1 MNCKSN
7 KKKITIQSD
16 SIDFS
21 KELVPAAEALRSG
34 ELVIFPTET
43 VYGVGA
49 SSENPEAIRKIFKAK
64 KRLAGKPFAFHIGSW
79 ETFHQIAG
87 EVTEVKI
94 KILKKYWPGPI
105 TFLLNINNEKVGF
118 RFPDNTVAIKFLN
131 ECKVPVVATSAN
143 ISNQPSPIN
152 IEMTS
157 GIWEDVAYAI
167 DSGSTDYRGD
177 STVVDLSVSPPKCLR
192 EGIIKFE

>member
-1 MNCKSN
+1 M
-7 KKKITIQSD
+7 KKITIQSEE
-16 SIDFS
+16 IDFS
-21 KELVPAAEALRSG
+21 KKLVLAAEALRSG

-49 SSENPEAIRKIFKAK
+49 SAENPEAIKKIFTAK
-64 KRLAGKPFAFHIGSW
+64 KRPGGKPFAFHIGSW
-79 ETFHQIAG
+79 KTFQQIAG
-87 EVTEVKI
+87 QVSENNL

-105 TFLLNINNEKVGF
+105 TFLLNVNNEKIGF
-118 RFPDNTVAIKFLN
+118 RFPDNPVACQFLN
-131 ECKVPVVATSAN
+131 ECKVSVVATSAN
-143 ISNQPSPIN
+143 ISDQPSPIN

-167 DSGSTDYRGD
+167 DSGPTDHRGD

>member
-1 MNCKSN
+1 M
-7 KKKITIQSD
+7 KKITTLSE

-21 KELVPAAEALRSG
+21 KELVLAADALQSG
-34 ELVIFPTET
+34 GLVIFPTET

-49 SSENPEAIRKIFKAK
+49 SAENPEAIKKIFEAK
-64 KRLAGKPFAFHIGSW
+64 KRSTGKPFAFHIGSW

-87 EVTEVKI
+87 NVSENNL

-105 TFLLNINNEKVGF
+105 TFLLNVNNEKVGF
-118 RFPDNTVAIKFLN
+118 RFPDNPIACDFLN
-131 ECKVPVVATSAN
+131 QCKVPVVATSAN

-157 GIWEDVAYAI
+157 GIWEYVAYAI
-167 DSGSTDYRGD
+167 DSGPTDHRGD

-192 EGIIKFE
+192 EGIITFENWI

>member
-1 MNCKSN
+1 M
-7 KKKITIQSD
+7 KKITIQSKE
-16 SIDFS
+16 IDFS
-21 KELVPAAEALRSG
+21 KELVQAAEALRSG

-49 SSENPEAIRKIFKAK
+49 SAENPEAIRRIFKAK
-64 KRLAGKPFAFHIGSW
+64 KRPNGKPFAFHIGSW

-87 EVTEVKI
+87 EVTEDKI